1 MAILKFFYFYFLQP
15 NSNPGVEDVT
25 ITDEK
30 DPETASQT
38 GSLASER
45 GIDIGRVGSWA
56 TDFEKLLTDP
66 IGLRTFAVSFVMI
79 LYIFWWFCWLL
90 LSLKIVTKS
99 YIMIVWLV
107 LVILL
112 KMKFDLFLLRFIV
125 CHFFNVLLPNPR
137 ILNLVLNAIRPYLIN
152 PI

>member
-1 MAILKFFYFYFLQP
+1 MGNLKPKSYDESVDSEPEEESKVNNEVKGWSRSSSIRKHLRRRSFSSSRIDQVGSSKGT
-15 NSNPGVEDVT
+15 NASEDVT

-66 IGLRTFAVSFVMI
+66 IGLRTFAEFLKKEFSHENI
-79 LYIFWWFCWLL
+79 YFWTACE
-90 LSLKIVTKS
+90 
-99 YIMIVWLV
+99 
-107 LVILL
+107 
-112 KMKFDLFLLRFIV
+112 R
-125 CHFFNVLLPNPR
+125 
-137 ILNLVLNAIRPYLIN
+137 
-152 PI
+152 

>member
-1 MAILKFFYFYFLQP
+1 MFILKKWHLKNGFFLLFLQP

-56 TDFEKLLTDP
+56 IDFEKLLTDP
-66 IGLRTFAVSFVMI
+66 IGLRTFAVSFAYSVDCCCLSKLSPNHI
-79 LYIFWWFCWLL
+79 WSFGWF
-90 LSLKIVTKS
+90 
-99 YIMIVWLV
+99 
-107 LVILL
+107 
-112 KMKFDLFLLRFIV
+112 
-125 CHFFNVLLPNPR
+125 
-137 ILNLVLNAIRPYLIN
+137 
-152 PI
+152 

>member
-1 MAILKFFYFYFLQP
+1 M
-15 NSNPGVEDVT
+15 T

-66 IGLRTFAVSFVMI
+66 IGLRTFAVSCV
-79 LYIFWWFCWLL
+79 
-90 LSLKIVTKS
+90 
-99 YIMIVWLV
+99 
-107 LVILL
+107 
-112 KMKFDLFLLRFIV
+112 
-125 CHFFNVLLPNPR
+125 P
-137 ILNLVLNAIRPYLIN
+137 IRCQSSKYEN
-152 PI
+152 GF

>member
-79 LYIFWWFCWLL
+79 VYIFFCWFCWLL

-99 YIMIVWLV
+99 YLIIWLV
-107 LVILL
+107 LVFYWGLW
-112 KMKFDLFLLRFIV
+112 
-125 CHFFNVLLPNPR
+125 
-137 ILNLVLNAIRPYLIN
+137 
-152 PI
+152 